1 MLSQYHRGHGLLG
14 QSCWIGHGLQISTH
28 GRDIVSYRSGKQP
41 ISKVSPLTF
50 LAGRRQTDSD
60 GSPEHVMDTGP
71 IGMAHSPT
79 GRCHTF
85 DAKADG
91 YIKAEAVNAI
101 VLKRLDDAIRDRDPI
116 RAVIR
121 GSATNSDGR
130 TPGIAS
136 PDSSAQAA
144 AVRSAYAN
152 AGIADLGAT
161 SYLEC
166 HGTGT
171 PAGDPLEVQG
181 VSSVFADSRALSEPL
196 VIGSIKSN
204 LGHSEPAAGL
214 SGLFK
219 AILAIEHGVIPGNPT
234 FETPN
239 PKINFEELK
248 IRATRTAIPWPDSD
262 FRRASINSFG
272 YGGTNSHVILDE
284 LKMLRPDQ
292 DPSYV
297 SSYLSPDDD
306 IFEEEESDR
315 PYTLVFSAND
325 GASLQSYV
333 ETLDKHLSS
342 LDVKVKLRDLAYT
355 LSERR
360 SHHFHRGY
368 IVTKGSQ
375 IDCKTMVQS
384 KKSGEQPRIGFV
396 LTGQGAQWSQMGKA
410 VVDTFPSAIP
420 LLERLDSALQQ
431 LPNPPSWSLLHELTE
446 PRTGEHLRQPEF
458 SQPLVTAL
466 QLVLLSVFR
475 RWGIQPQ
482 SVVGHSS
489 GEIAAACAAGYISE
503 EDAIKAAFYRGQS
516 AKSCKTK
523 GEEVV
528 GMLAVGLGPST
539 VKGYLSGVQTQ
550 VQIACYNSPKSVT
563 LSGTIACL
571 EDVKG
576 RLVKDGHFARLLQV
590 DLAYHSKYMARIG
603 QEYEALLEQNF
614 KPLDRTSGTVKMF
627 SSVHGQ
633 KMSALTDAKYWKAN
647 MISAVKFEDACREML
662 IGRNGA
668 DFLIEIGPSGALAGP
683 ISQIKESM
691 GAEGSKVQYCAALS
705 RGADSINSLFH
716 VAGKLHISGAPVA
729 LSRVNNGEDASLP
742 LPCVITDLPNYV
754 WNHNNKYWHE
764 NQASKDWRFRRFLEH
779 DLLGTKVLA
788 TPWHSPSFRKTL
800 LLERLP
806 WLRSHKMRTD
816 VIFPAAG
823 YIAMAMEAIYQT
835 HTIQS
840 SETNRGYSYAGALQ
854 YHLRNIKFDKALVL
868 EEGTESKLMLS
879 LNPLAGTKDTWYEFR
894 VSSSNDGTTTTH
906 HCTGLVRTEGI
917 KVQSKCALRD
927 ALVLSGLTCM
937 QVPRKRIWPRS
948 CIRRQLTCGTKPR
961 PKSATASVQISRS
974 CFR

>member
-1 MLSQYHRGHGLLG
+1 
-14 QSCWIGHGLQISTH
+14 
-28 GRDIVSYRSGKQP
+28 
-41 ISKVSPLTF
+41 
-50 LAGRRQTDSD
+50 
-60 GSPEHVMDTGP
+60 MDTGP

-91 YIKAEAVNAI
+91 YIKAEAVSAI
-101 VLKRLDDAIRDRDPI
+101 IIKRLDDAIRDRDPI

-121 GSATNSDGR
+121 GSATCSDGR

-136 PDSSAQAA
+136 PDSEAQAA

-152 AGIADLGAT
+152 AGIVDLGAT

-171 PAGDPLEVQG
+171 PAGDPIEVQG
-181 VSSVFADSRALSEPL
+181 VSSVFADSRASSAPL

-214 SGLFK
+214 SGLLK
-219 AILAIEHGVIPGNPT
+219 ATLAIENGVIPGNPT

-248 IRATRTAIPWPDSD
+248 IRATRTAVPWPDLN

-284 LKMLRPDQ
+284 LKTLRPGQ
-292 DPSYV
+292 IPSYV
-297 SSYLSPDDD
+297 SSYLSQDDN
-306 IFEEEESDR
+306 IFEDEESDR

-333 ETLDKHLSS
+333 DTLDKHFSS
-342 LDVKVKLRDLAYT
+342 LDVKVKQRDLAYT

-360 SHHFHRGY
+360 SHHFHRAY
-368 IVTKGSQ
+368 IVARGSE
-375 IDCKTMVQS
+375 IDSKSMVQS

-396 LTGQGAQWSQMGKA
+396 FTGQGAQWPQMGKA
-410 VVDTFPSAIP
+410 VVDTFPYAMP
-420 LLERLDSALQQ
+420 LLERLDSALQR
-431 LPNPPSWSLLHELTE
+431 LPSPPSWSLVHELTE

-466 QLVLLSVFR
+466 QLVLLSIMK
-475 RWGIQPQ
+475 RWKVQPQ

-503 EDAIKAAFYRGQS
+503 EDAITAAFYRGQS
-516 AKSCKTK
+516 AKCCRTD
-523 GEEVV
+523 GEEAV
-528 GMLAVGLGPST
+528 GMLAVGLGSG
-539 VKGYLSGVQTQ
+539 KIMEYLSDVQTQ
-550 VQIACYNSPKSVT
+550 VQIACYNSPKSLT

-571 EDVKG
+571 EGIKE

-590 DLAYHSKYMARIG
+590 DLAYHSKYMAKIG
-603 QEYEALLEQNF
+603 YDYEALLEQNF
-614 KPLDRTSGTVKMF
+614 KPLDRTRGSVEMF
-627 SSVHGQ
+627 SSVYGQ
-633 KMSALTDAKYWKAN
+633 KMLGSTGAKYWKAN

-691 GAEGSKVQYCAALS
+691 GVEGSKIQYCAALS
-705 RGADSINSLFH
+705 RGADSIDSLFH
-716 VAGKLHISGAPVA
+716 VAGKLFISGAPVA
-729 LSRVNNGEDASLP
+729 LSRVNDEGDASLP
-742 LPCVITDLPNYV
+742 LPRVIIDLPNYI
-754 WNHNNKYWHE
+754 WNHKNKYWHE
-764 NQASKDWRFRRFLEH
+764 NQASKDWRFRRFLQH

-788 TPWHSPSFRKTL
+788 TPWHAPSFRKTL

-806 WLRSHKMRTD
+806 WLRHHKMRTD
-816 VIFPAAG
+816 VIFPASG
-823 YIAMAMEAIYQT
+823 YIAMAIEAMHQT
-835 HTIQS
+835 HTVQS
-840 SETNRGYSYAGALQ
+840 NETSRAGAGALQ
-854 YHLRNIKFDKALVL
+854 YHLRNIKFDRALVL
-868 EEGTESKLMLS
+868 EEGTESKIMLS
-879 LNPLAGTKDTWYEFR
+879 LNPLAGTKDTWHEFR
-894 VSSSNDGTTTTH
+894 VSSSNDGTTTVH
-906 HCTGLVRTEGI
+906 HCTGLVRIAGA
-917 KVQSKCALRD
+917 KVQSKCALENAP
-927 ALVLSGLTCM
+927 ALFDLMYTQLP
-937 QVPRKRIWPRS
+937 QERIWPHSR
-948 CIRRQLTCGTKPR
+948 IRHQVICGIKPR
-961 PKSATASVQISRS
+961 PKSAMDLVRIFRS
-974 CFR
+974 FFK

>member
-1 MLSQYHRGHGLLG
+1 
-14 QSCWIGHGLQISTH
+14 
-28 GRDIVSYRSGKQP
+28 
-41 ISKVSPLTF
+41 
-50 LAGRRQTDSD
+50 
-60 GSPEHVMDTGP
+60 MDTGP

-91 YIKAEAVNAI
+91 YIKAEVVNAI
-101 VLKRLDDAIRDRDPI
+101 ILKRLDDAIRDRDPI
-116 RAVIR
+116 RAVVR

-136 PDSSAQAA
+136 PNPEAQAA

-152 AGIADLGAT
+152 AGITDFGAT

-181 VSSVFADSRALSEPL
+181 VSSVFVDSRASSAPL

-219 AILAIEHGVIPGNPT
+219 AILAIENGVIPGNPT

-239 PKINFEELK
+239 PKINFEELR

-284 LKMLRPDQ
+284 LKTLQPDQ
-292 DPSYV
+292 NTSYV
-297 SSYLSPDDD
+297 SSYLSQDDD
-306 IFEEEESDR
+306 MFEEEDSDR

-333 ETLDKHLSS
+333 DTLDKHLSN

-360 SHHFHRGY
+360 NHHFYRGY
-368 IVTKGSQ
+368 IVAQGSE
-375 IDCKTMVQS
+375 IDCETMVQS
-384 KKSGEQPRIGFV
+384 KKSSEHPRIGFV
-396 LTGQGAQWSQMGKA
+396 FTGQGAQWSQMGKA
-410 VVDTFPSAIP
+410 VVETFASATP
-420 LLERLDSALQQ
+420 LLKRLDSTLQQ

-466 QLVLLSVFR
+466 QLVLLSVLR
-475 RWGIQPQ
+475 QWGIQPQ

-489 GEIAAACAAGYISE
+489 GEIAAAYAAGFVSE

-516 AKSCKTK
+516 AKNYKK
-523 GEEVV
+523 NGEEVV
-528 GMLAVGLGPST
+528 GMLAVGLGPSN
-539 VKGYLSGVQTQ
+539 VMDYLRDVQTQ
-550 VQIACYNSPKSVT
+550 VHIACYNSPKSLT
-563 LSGTIACL
+563 LSGTVACL
-571 EDVKG
+571 EDVKE

-590 DLAYHSKYMARIG
+590 DLAYHSKYMAKIG
-603 QEYEALLEQNF
+603 DDYEALLEQNF
-614 KPLDRTSGTVKMF
+614 KPLDRTSGSVEIF
-627 SSVHGQ
+627 SSVHGH
-633 KMSALTDAKYWKAN
+633 KMSESTDAKYWKAN
-647 MISAVKFEDACREML
+647 MTSAVKFEDACREML

-691 GAEGSKVQYCAALS
+691 GVEGSKVQYCAALS
-705 RGADSINSLFH
+705 RGADSVNSLFH
-716 VAGKLHISGAPVA
+716 VAGKLFISGTPVA
-729 LSRVNNGEDASLP
+729 LSRVNDEENTSLP
-742 LPCVITDLPNYV
+742 LPRVIIDLPNYT

-764 NQASKDWRFRRFLEH
+764 NQPSKDWRFRRFLQH

-788 TPWHSPSFRKTL
+788 TPWHAPSFRKTL

-806 WLRSHKMRTD
+806 WLRDHKMRTD
-816 VIFPAAG
+816 VIFPASG
-823 YIAMAMEAIYQT
+823 YIAMAIEAIYQT
-835 HTIQS
+835 HTAQS
-840 SETNRGYSYAGALQ
+840 SATYREHAGALQ
-854 YHLRNIKFDKALVL
+854 YRLRNIKFDRALVL
-868 EEGTESKLMLS
+868 EEGSESKVSLS
-879 LNPLAGTKDTWYEFR
+879 LNPLAGTKDTWHEFR
-894 VSSSNDGTTTTH
+894 VSSSNDGTTTMH
-906 HCTGLVRTEGI
+906 HCTGLVRIEES
-917 KVQSKCALRD
+917 KVQSKCAL
-927 ALVLSGLTCM
+927 
-937 QVPRKRIWPRS
+937 
-948 CIRRQLTCGTKPR
+948 
-961 PKSATASVQISRS
+961 
-974 CFR
+974 